1 VRLRLC
7 SSLQIFSNFSFCCH
21 VSGYGFI
28 FSITS
33 MKFFGVIVATVAAV
47 GGDGGLLRPC
57 FATSSS
63 SSLWHAFDGIPIV
76 LARPTNGG
84 RKNQNFSSAV
94 IHPDT
99 ELHSS
104 SSSSPRVGEQREL
117 QLPVD
122 AEGELTNFT
131 WDTTFN
137 CPATVFCHPVC
148 VATAA
153 DCPDDAVCPAGTEVC

>member
-1 VRLRLC
+1 
-7 SSLQIFSNFSFCCH
+7 
-21 VSGYGFI
+21 
-28 FSITS
+28 
-33 MKFFGVIVATVAAV
+33 MKCFGVVVVAIAAAV
-47 GGDGGLLRPC
+47 GGDGGLVRPC
-57 FATSSS
+57 LAVSSS
-63 SSLWHAFDGIPIV
+63 SSLWHAFDGIPIL
-76 LARPTNGG
+76 LARPTNG
-84 RKNQNFSSAV
+84 RKNNNHSSAV

-104 SSSSPRVGEQREL
+104 SPSPRVGEQREL

-131 WDTTFN
+131 WDTTFD

-153 DCPDDAVCPAGTEVC
+153 DCPDDAVCPAGTEVCL

>member
-1 VRLRLC
+1 
-7 SSLQIFSNFSFCCH
+7 
-21 VSGYGFI
+21 
-28 FSITS
+28 
-33 MKFFGVIVATVAAV
+33 MKFFGVIVAIVAAV

-63 SSLWHAFDGIPIV
+63 SSSSSSLWHAFDGIPIL
-76 LARPTNGG
+76 LARPTNG
-84 RKNQNFSSAV
+84 RKNQNYSSAV

-99 ELHSS
+99 ELTSS
-104 SSSSPRVGEQREL
+104 SYPRVVEREL

-122 AEGELTNFT
+122 AKGELTNFT

-148 VATAA
+148 VATSA